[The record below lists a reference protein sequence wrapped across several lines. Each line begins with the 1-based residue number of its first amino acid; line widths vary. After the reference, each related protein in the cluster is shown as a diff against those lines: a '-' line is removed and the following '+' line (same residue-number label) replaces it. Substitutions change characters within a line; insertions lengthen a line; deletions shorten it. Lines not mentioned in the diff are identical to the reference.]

1 MTSTHVPPPPASAPP
16 PSTFF
21 TTVLA
26 RPPEPA
32 RPRTLRPA
40 LIDWIVRRECTWALT
55 LNPNRGLGLA
65 TELELLRRAFR
76 DADEALLGSRFN
88 RIDGRKRLLG
98 FVFAE
103 HVETNLHFHLAVRPG
118 SPATRAEEEAR
129 CVLLSEIWKYRVA
142 SGSCLLKP
150 MSDAAGW
157 GSYIS
162 KEFRRADFDFWT
174 SSMWW
179 PERQR
184 RHVLDRSWEPPAL
197 TRSAIQ

>member
-1 MTSTHVPPPPASAPP
+1 MTSIHVPPPPAPPAPNGA
-16 PSTFF
+16 SFKNAQ
-21 TTVLA
+21 A
-26 RPPEPA
+26 RPAEPA
-32 RPRTLRPA
+32 RSRAFRPA
-40 LIDWIVRRECTWALT
+40 LIDWILRSGCTWALT
-55 LNPNRGLGLA
+55 LNPNRGLGLT
-65 TELELLRRAFR
+65 TELDVLREAFR

-88 RIDGRKRLLG
+88 RKDGRRRLLG

-103 HVETNLHFHLAVRPG
+103 HLDTNLHFHIAVRPG
-118 SPATRAEEEAR
+118 SPTTRTEEEAR
-129 CVLLSEIWKYRVA
+129 CVALSEVWKYRVA

-184 RHVLDRSWEPPAL
+184 RHVLDRSWEPPAP

>member
-1 MTSTHVPPPPASAPP
+1 M
-16 PSTFF
+16 
-21 TTVLA
+21 

-32 RPRTLRPA
+32 RPRTLRAA

-55 LNPNRGLGLA
+55 LNPNRGLGLT
-65 TELELLRRAFR
+65 TELELLRKAFR

-88 RIDGRKRLLG
+88 RMDGRKRLMG

-103 HVETNLHFHLAVRPG
+103 HIETNLHFHVAVRPG
-118 SPATRAEEEAR
+118 LLATRAEEEAR
-129 CVLLSEIWKYRVA
+129 CVLLSEAWKYRVA

-184 RHVLDRSWEPPAL
+184 RHELDRSWEPPAL
-197 TRSAIQ
+197 TQSAIQ